1 MTDALLD
8 SSLDMFLEES
18 RLMLDDFE
26 QALLAMA
33 EASHDLET
41 LNSAFRAAHNIK
53 GTAGMFGFER
63 VVEFTHEVE
72 ALLDRMRAGSQA
84 IDRAAVQLLLECLDQ
99 IELLLHELSDS
110 SQSHLNQQRSRQLML
125 KLDALKDGDG
135 AGNGDSTTTSQPSTE
150 PTAPAAAAEW
160 LLGIRFGAD
169 NLRDGYDPLAF
180 VRYLGQLGELLAVQ
194 GLTDQLPALEQLDA
208 ERCQLGLLLHL
219 RSSASREQ
227 IIQAF
232 DFVADSCQLR
242 LLQAPFERSALQSQI
257 GELEP
262 DPDRLQSM
270 LRQLGVWPEG
280 DDMTLAAAEAGLA
293 STDREDE
300 SGTDE
305 DEDELERLFEACQQ
319 AYVTP
324 APAELQP
331 AALLEHPASTATPLA
346 PARTEL
352 STPVE
357 TPVPAR
363 ERQTEESRHIRVPA
377 DKLDELISQIGELVI
392 AVSSA
397 KIVAEKHKITEFS
410 EIAQRLDKLV
420 EGARDHSLRLRM
432 VPVGDTFA
440 RFKRIVYDVSHA
452 LGKEVELLISGGDT
466 ELDKSMVEQLMDPL
480 THLVRNAL
488 DHGLET
494 SDERLARGKAAS
506 GQIRLNAYHDTG
518 AIVIEVSDDGRGLSR
533 TRILS
538 KAIERGLVTR
548 DAKLS
553 DEQVWNLVFLPGFS
567 TAEQVTDLSGRGVGM
582 DVVRRNIEAL
592 RGEVKLSSREGE
604 GSSVQIRLPL
614 TLAIIDGFLV
624 EVAGSSFVLP
634 LDGVEECIEVPE
646 LAGQSL
652 AAASYFERRN
662 SVVPLLCLRR
672 HFKLDGP
679 ESRRSSIVIVRHGT
693 QRVGLLVDRL
703 HGEHQTVI
711 KPLGRL
717 FSRLRSI
724 SGSAILGSGS
734 VALIL
739 DIAALLADAS
749 ALHLPAAPSA
759 RLAAPTSSVKKH
771 P

>member
-1 MTDALLD
+1 MNDDFRD

-72 ALLDRMRAGSQA
+72 ALLDRMRAGTQA
-84 IDRAAVQLLLECLDQ
+84 IDQAAVQLLLECLDQ

-110 SQSHLNQQRSRQLML
+110 SQSHLNQQRSQQLML
-125 KLDALKDGDG
+125 KLGALKDGDR
-135 AGNGDSTTTSQPSTE
+135 NGPEVGRPRSGHAQ
-150 PTAPAAAAEW
+150 PTAQAEW
-160 LLGIRFGAD
+160 LLGVRFGPD
-169 NLRDGYDPLAF
+169 GLGNGYDPLAL
-180 VRYLGQLGELLAVQ
+180 VRHLGQLGELLAVQ
-194 GLTDQLPALEQLDA
+194 GLTDHQVPELAQLDA
-208 ERCQLGLLLHL
+208 QRCQLGFMLRL
-219 RSSASREQ
+219 RSAASREE
-227 IIQAF
+227 IVKAF
-232 DFVADSCQLR
+232 DFVAHSCVLR
-242 LLQAPFERSALQSQI
+242 LLAAPFELSVLQTRM
-257 GELEP
+257 GEIEP
-262 DPDRLQSM
+262 DPARLQTI
-270 LRQLGVWPEG
+270 LRDIGAWPH
-280 DDMTLAAAEAGLA
+280 EAGTPVA
-293 STDREDE
+293 TAATEVPAPTGTGDE
-300 SGTDE
+300 SGEDE
-305 DEDELERLFEACQQ
+305 DEDDLERLFDACQQ
-319 AYVTP
+319 AYATP
-324 APAELQP
+324 APAGVAPTASRPEKR
-331 AALLEHPASTATPLA
+331 AATA
-346 PARTEL
+346 PAPRT
-352 STPVE
+352 
-357 TPVPAR
+357 PA
-363 ERQTEESRHIRVPA
+363 ERPANARDRKGEESRYIRVPA

-397 KIVAEKHKITEFS
+397 QILAEKHKITELS

-420 EGARDHSLRLRM
+420 EGARDHSLKLRM

-440 RFKRIVYDVSHA
+440 RFKRIVYDVSRS
-452 LGKEVELLISGGDT
+452 LGKEAELLISGGET

-494 SDERLARGKAAS
+494 PDERLARGKATS
-506 GQIRLNAYHDTG
+506 GQIQLNAYHDTG

-533 TRILS
+533 ERILA
-538 KAIERGLVTR
+538 KALERGLVAR
-548 DAKLS
+548 DARLS

-567 TAEQVTDLSGRGVGM
+567 TAEQVTDISGRGVGM
-582 DVVRRNIEAL
+582 DVVRRNIDAL
-592 RGEVKLSSREGE
+592 RGEVKLLSREGA
-604 GSSVQIRLPL
+604 GSTVQIRLPL

-652 AAASYFERRN
+652 AAANYFERRN
-662 SVVPLLCLRR
+662 SVMPLLCLRR

-679 ESRRSSIVIVRHGT
+679 TSRRNSVVVVRHGA

-759 RLAAPTSSVKKH
+759 LPATPSSH
-771 P
+771 PERHS

>member
-1 MTDALLD
+1 MNDALID
-8 SSLDMFLEES
+8 SALEMFLEES

-33 EASHDLET
+33 EASHDQET

-72 ALLDRMRAGSQA
+72 ALLDRMRAGTQP
-84 IDRAAVQLLLECLDQ
+84 IDQTAVQLLLECLDQ
-99 IELLLHELSDS
+99 IELLLHELSDP

-125 KLDALKDGDG
+125 KLDALKDEAGDDGGQG
-135 AGNGDSTTTSQPSTE
+135 AATGHPGTGQAASTTAT
-150 PTAPAAAAEW
+150 EW
-160 LLGIRFGAD
+160 LLGIRFGPD

-194 GLTDQLPALEQLDA
+194 ALTDELPTLEQLDA
-208 ERCQLGLLLHL
+208 ERCQLGLLLRL
-219 RSSASREQ
+219 RSAASREQ
-227 IIQAF
+227 IVQAF
-232 DFVADSCQLR
+232 DFVADSCLLR
-242 LLQAPFERSALQSQI
+242 LLQAPFEPSVLQSQM
-257 GELEP
+257 GEIEA
-262 DPDRLQSM
+262 DPDRLRAGLQ
-270 LRQLGVWPEG
+270 QLGVWPEG
-280 DDMTLAAAEAGLA
+280 NGATRATAEADMVP
-293 STDREDE
+293 TDQ
-300 SGTDE
+300 GAGE

-319 AYVTP
+319 AYVAPAAAHLDRPSEAAAPQAITRP
-324 APAELQP
+324 APSSPAEPP
-331 AALLEHPASTATPLA
+331 A
-346 PARTEL
+346 
-352 STPVE
+352 
-357 TPVPAR
+357 PAR
-363 ERQTEESRHIRVPA
+363 ERPAEESRHIRVPA

-397 KIVAEKHKITEFS
+397 KIIAERHRIAEFS

-420 EGARDHSLRLRM
+420 EGARDHSLKLRM

-452 LGKEVELLISGGDT
+452 LGKEVELLISGGET

-494 SDERLARGKAAS
+494 RAERLAHGKTAS
-506 GQIRLNAYHDTG
+506 GRIRLNAYHDTG

-533 TRILS
+533 ERILA
-538 KAIERGLVTR
+538 KALERGLVARDTR
-548 DAKLS
+548 LS
-553 DEQVWNLVFLPGFS
+553 DEQVWNLIFLPGFS

-592 RGEVKLSSREGE
+592 RGEVKLASREGE

-646 LAGQSL
+646 LAGQPL

-679 ESRRSSIVIVRHGT
+679 ESRRSSVVIVRHGA

-759 RLAAPTSSVKKH
+759 RLAALSSPVKQH

>member
-1 MTDALLD
+1 MNEALNDGALE
-8 SSLDMFLEES
+8 MFLEES

-33 EASHDLET
+33 GASHDLET
-41 LNSAFRAAHNIK
+41 LNSAFRAPHNIK

-72 ALLDRMRAGSQA
+72 ALLDRMRAGTQA
-84 IDRAAVQLLLECLDQ
+84 IDQTAVQLLLECLDQ
-99 IELLLHELSDS
+99 IQLLLHELSDS
-110 SQSHLNQQRSRQLML
+110 SQSHLNQQRSRQLIL
-125 KLDALKDGDG
+125 KLDALKSEDGHGDRPQAG
-135 AGNGDSTTTSQPSTE
+135 AVPSSAGQVGSAVAT
-150 PTAPAAAAEW
+150 EW
-160 LLGIRFGAD
+160 LLGLRFGPD
-169 NLRDGYDPLAF
+169 NLRDGYEPLAF
-180 VRYLGQLGELLAVQ
+180 LRYLGQLGELLAVQ
-194 GLTDQLPALEQLDA
+194 ALTDEVPTLAELDA

-219 RSSASREQ
+219 RSTASQER
-227 IIQAF
+227 IVQAF
-232 DFVADSCQLR
+232 DFIADSCLLR
-242 LLQAPFERSALQSQI
+242 LLPAPFEHSTLQAQL
-257 GELEP
+257 GEIEP
-262 DPDRLQSM
+262 DPQRLQAV
-270 LRQLGVWPEG
+270 LRQFGVWPG
-280 DDMTLAAAEAGLA
+280 HDQA
-293 STDREDE
+293 STTAPASVEAVGADG
-300 SGTDE
+300 SE
-305 DEDELERLFEACQQ
+305 DEDDLERLFEACQQ
-319 AYVTP
+319 AYVAP
-324 APAELQP
+324 APADPQP
-331 AALLEHPASTATPLA
+331 LAIASPMA
-346 PARTEL
+346 PARAEA
-352 STPVE
+352 PVA
-357 TPVPAR
+357 AR
-363 ERQTEESRHIRVPA
+363 EKPAEESRHIRVPA
-377 DKLDELISQIGELVI
+377 DKLDELIAQIGELVI

-397 KIVAEKHKITEFS
+397 KLVADKHRITEFS
-410 EIAQRLDKLV
+410 EIAQRLDQLV
-420 EGARDHSLRLRM
+420 EGARDHSLKLRM

-440 RFKRIVYDVSHA
+440 RFKRIVYDVSRT
-452 LGKEVELLISGGDT
+452 LGKEAELLISGGET

-488 DHGLET
+488 DHGLEAPE
-494 SDERLARGKAAS
+494 ERLARGKASS

-533 TRILS
+533 ERIMT
-538 KAIERGLVTR
+538 KAIERGLVPR
-548 DAKLS
+548 DARLS
-553 DEQVWNLVFLPGFS
+553 DEQVWKLIFLPGFS

-592 RGEVKLSSREGE
+592 RGEIKLASQEGE

-646 LAGQSL
+646 LASQSL

-679 ESRRSSIVIVRHGT
+679 TSRRNSVVIVRHGA

-739 DIAALLADAS
+739 DVAALLADAS
-749 ALHLPAAPSA
+749 A
-759 RLAAPTSSVKKH
+759 RLASPSSPPTSQ